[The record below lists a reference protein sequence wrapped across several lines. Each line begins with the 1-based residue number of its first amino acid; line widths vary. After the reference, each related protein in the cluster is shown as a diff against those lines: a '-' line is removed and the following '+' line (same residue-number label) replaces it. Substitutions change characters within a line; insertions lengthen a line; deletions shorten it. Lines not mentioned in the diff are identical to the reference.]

1 MIRIQEGIR
10 IKSKDMN
17 FGIYIFY
24 LALKLFIDNFINTQ
38 KKFIRELFSS
48 RMVYLLAYKN

>member
-1 MIRIQEGIR
+1 MIRIQKGIR
-10 IKSKDMN
+10 IKSKDMY

-24 LALKLFIDNFINTQ
+24 LALNLFIDNLKITQ
-38 KKFIRELFSS
+38 KKFIRKIFSS